1 MNKAIFS
8 LGFKLALF
16 VGIVLANSC
25 YYDNREE
32 LYQFLE
38 TPCELDAVSYTAH
51 IQPLLA
57 SNCAYSGC
65 HAGPASAAGLDL
77 STHAGAAAGVL
88 NGQVINRIERAN
100 GEAGQ
105 MPPSGKMGDCQ
116 INQIKEWALAGAPNN

>member
-1 MNKAIFS
+1 MRIS
-8 LGFKLALF
+8 ILGRLLKVALF
-16 VGIVLANSC
+16 AGIWLANSC
-25 YYDNREE
+25 YYDNRED
-32 LYQFLE
+32 LYQFLQ
-38 TPCELDAVSYTAH
+38 TPCELDAVSYTTH

-57 SNCAYSGC
+57 SQCAYSGC

-77 STHAGAAAGVL
+77 STHAGASAGVL